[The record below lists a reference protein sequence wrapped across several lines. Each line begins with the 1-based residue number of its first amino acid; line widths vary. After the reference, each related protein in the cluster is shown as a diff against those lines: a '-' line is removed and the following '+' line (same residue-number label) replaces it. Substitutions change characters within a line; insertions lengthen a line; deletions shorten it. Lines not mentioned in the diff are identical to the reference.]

1 MQKNKCILVTGSCGF
16 IGYHLSFCL
25 LSQGYRVIGFDNMND
40 YYEVQLKEDRLQLL
54 KKFQNFTYIRGDI
67 SDKEEIEKCFK
78 DNRPDIVINLAA
90 QAGVRHSIEN
100 PYGYLQS
107 NIVGFLN
114 ILECCRHYPV
124 NHLLFASSSSV
135 YGANMEV
142 PYSVDAKTDCPVSF
156 YAATKKSNELMAY
169 SYSKLY
175 KIPATGLRFFT
186 VYGPLGRPD
195 MAYFKFTKQI
205 LSGDKIQLYN
215 NGIMYR
221 DFTYI
226 DDIVKGI
233 AAMLDSP
240 PVADENQALYK
251 LYNIGNHNP
260 VKLSEFV
267 QILEECWGIEAEKE
281 YLPMQPGDV
290 YQTCADITELK
301 NNFGFTPTVA
311 LEDGL
316 RSFVE
321 WYKGYYKI

>member
-40 YYEVQLKEDRLQLL
+40 YYEVQLKKDRLQLL

-175 KIPATGLRFFT
+175 KIPTTGLRFFT

-195 MAYFKFTKQI
+195 MAYFKFTRQI
-205 LSGDKIQLYN
+205 LSGNKIQLYN

-233 AAMLDSP
+233 TAMLDSP

-251 LYNIGNHNP
+251 LYNIGNHKP

-267 QILEECWGIEAEKE
+267 QILEEYWGIEAEKE

-301 NNFGFTPTVA
+301 NDFGFTPTTA

-321 WYKGYYKI
+321 WYKDYYKI